1 MKFSFSTLLFL
12 SLLLSTL
19 AINAQVSD
27 YVIGKINLLEADN
40 FIVVRAHVENNEL
53 TFKNNLSYNLVGLKK
68 STSGNY
74 SSNRQS
80 GEFSL
85 KPQENKDVSELRLS
99 IESDEEIK
107 VYLFIKHED
116 KVVSKDSVLIFPHGE
131 KVEKKEEVNEGE
143 FVITGIVI
151 DDVITKMGKDFH
163 DYFYQAYITSGIKY
177 PFIIYIKEKPYL
189 GRNSI
194 VSIEVDDRKIYEF
207 MTRPDEEFLKS
218 AVNQTLQNVSQYAK
232 QRKLLLRNSRI

>member
-1 MKFSFSTLLFL
+1 MKSSFSTLLFL
-12 SLLLSTL
+12 TLLFSVFT
-19 AINAQVSD
+19 INAQLSE
-27 YVIGKINLLEADN
+27 YVIGKINVLEVDN

-53 TFKNNLSYNLVGLKK
+53 TFKPNLAYNLVGLKK
-68 STSGNY
+68 SASGNY

-85 KPQENKDVSELRLS
+85 KPQESQDVSELRLS
-99 IESDEEIK
+99 IENDEEIK

-116 KVVSKDSVLIFPHGE
+116 VLVSSDSLVILPQGQ
-131 KVEKKEEVNEGE
+131 KLKAKKEVNEGE

-151 DDVITKMGKDFH
+151 DDVLTKMGKDFH
-163 DYFYQAYITSGIKY
+163 DFFYQSYLTSGIKY

-207 MTRPDEEFLKS
+207 MARPDEEFLKS
-218 AVNQTLQNVSQYAK
+218 AVNQSLQNVSQYAK
-232 QRKLLLRNSRI
+232 QRKLLLKNSRI

>member
-189 GRNSI
+189 GRNSF

>member
-68 STSGNY
+68 SASGNY

>member
-1 MKFSFSTLLFL
+1 MNHSFSTLIFL
-12 SLLLSTL
+12 SLLFSTVTIKAQLSE
-19 AINAQVSD
+19 
-27 YVIGKINLLEADN
+27 YVVGKINVVEIDN
-40 FIVVRAHVENNEL
+40 FIIVKAHVDNSEL
-53 TFKNNLSYNLVGLKK
+53 IFKNNLTYNLVGLKK
-68 STSGNY
+68 SVSGNY

-85 KPQENKDVSELRLS
+85 KPQESKDVSELRLS
-99 IESDEEIK
+99 IQSDEEIK

-116 KVVSKDSVLIFPHGE
+116 ILVSKDSLLILPT
-131 KVEKKEEVNEGE
+131 EKKEKKNEVVNEGE
-143 FVITGIVI
+143 FVITGIVV

-177 PFIIYIKEKPYL
+177 PFIINIKEKPYL

-207 MTRPDEEFLKS
+207 MPRPDEEFLKS
-218 AVNQTLQNVSQYAK
+218 AVKQTLQNINQYAK

>member
-1 MKFSFSTLLFL
+1 MKSSFSILFFFILLF
-12 SLLLSTL
+12 STST
-19 AINAQVSD
+19 ISAQLNRE
-27 YVIGKINLLEADN
+27 VIGKINLVEIDN
-40 FIVVRAHVENNEL
+40 FIIVKAHVENSEL
-53 TFKNNLSYNLVGLKK
+53 TFKNNLDYNLVGLKK
-68 STSGNY
+68 SASGNY

-85 KPQENKDVSELRLS
+85 KPQESKDVSELRLS
-99 IESDEEIK
+99 IERDEEIK

-116 KVVSKDSVLIFPHGE
+116 VLVSSDSLIILPPGE
-131 KVEKKEEVNEGE
+131 KEKNNENVDEGE
-143 FVITGIVI
+143 FAITGIVV

-163 DYFYQAYITSGIKY
+163 DYFYQAYLTSGIKY

-218 AVNQTLQNVSQYAK
+218 AVKQTLQNISQYAK